1 MQHEI
6 EFKKGDVVTFHNY
19 DTSKPIKAKVVEVTS
34 FFDKLAYKLSGI
46 NKPLIS
52 ITSGVSIV
60 ESKYF
65 KLAKTSE
72 TFKESK
78 K

>member
-1 MQHEI
+1 MGQ

-19 DTSKPIKAKVVEVTS
+19 DTNKPIKAKVIEVTTDFWS
-34 FFDKLAYKLSGI
+34 NRLAYKLTGI
-46 NKPLIS
+46 NSPLIS

-65 KLAKTSE
+65 KLEKGL
-72 TFKESK
+72 
-78 K
+78 